1 MRPLVVLAALALL
14 APGRASSQV
23 GTAVITGTIREAGS
37 GRAIGAARVLLGG
50 TLLVQQTDSG
60 GRFRF
65 AGLPA
70 GAYHLRAASL
80 GYRSDTLAITLADGE
95 RREVGLSLVPQALE
109 LTDLVVTASRRVER
123 IEEAQVSVG
132 TVSRTEVLERNVSQV
147 REALAFV
154 PGVTFNGEDQMDIRG
169 STGWARGVGSRVL
182 VLLDGHPA
190 ISADGGEIIWESLPL
205 LDLEQTEILKGASS
219 ALYGSNALGGV
230 VNMLTSRIGERPT
243 TTARMYAGLYTPQ
256 SVYDF
261 TSSTLSGQGVTLQH
275 SRRLG
280 SVGARVGLS
289 RDWSDGFTQNGRY
302 DRWAGRAKLNSS
314 QEASHPWD
322 VYAVWSRGDQD
333 EFFVWR
339 ASDAPYEVKPDEIGD
354 RSVVTQ
360 VLTGATVTP
369 VVRSNLMLRVS
380 PYLNFNSNDNDF
392 HDNQDWRKATKG
404 GATVALSLEPGGGS
418 HSATMGV
425 EGAYTAVR
433 SSFAGDPGITDLA
446 LFVQDE
452 IRFGDR
458 VRATLG
464 ARLDSHSATGAES
477 ELSVNPKLSAVYLPS
492 DRLSLRA
499 SVARGYRAPAAVE
512 QFVSTV
518 QYGIEV
524 IPNPDLV
531 GERAWSGEVGATAF
545 PRRNIRVEGAVFLS
559 DYDDLIGP
567 GIAPGEI
574 FVFQFQNVSEARIKG
589 LDLGVKTSF
598 AHEMVELQG
607 SYLYLDSEDLET
619 GKALPYRSRH
629 NVTGT
634 LSLFKGLFGA
644 DLRFR
649 SRVEEVLAYPADP
662 RAEITTLDLRGAY
675 KVGVVAVQAKIRNV
689 FNTFYTDVRE
699 RNPGAPRSFG
709 LTLFTEF

>member
-1 MRPLVVLAALALL
+1 MRPLAVLVALALMVPGL
-14 APGRASSQV
+14 ASGQA
-23 GTAVITGTIREAGS
+23 GTAAITGTVREAGT
-37 GRAIGAARVLLGG
+37 GKAIGAARVLLRG
-50 TLLVQQTDSG
+50 TLLVQQTDSA

-70 GAYHLRAASL
+70 GAYQIRAASL
-80 GYRSDTLAITLADGE
+80 GYQSDTVAITLADGE
-95 RREVGLSLVPQALE
+95 RRDVTLSLAPQALE

-123 IEEAQVSVG
+123 VEEAQVSIS
-132 TVSRTEVLERNVSQV
+132 TLSRAEILERNVTQV
-147 REALAFV
+147 RDALAFV
-154 PGVTFNGEDQMDIRG
+154 PGVTFNGQDQMDIRG

-190 ISADGGEIIWESLPL
+190 ISADGGEIVWQSLPL

-243 TTARMYAGLYTPQ
+243 TTARLYAGLYTPQ
-256 SVYDF
+256 SAYDF

-280 SVGARVGLS
+280 SVGARIGIN

-302 DRWAGRAKLNSS
+302 DRWAGRFKLNSS
-314 QEASHPWD
+314 QEARHPWD
-322 VYAVWSRGDQD
+322 VYAVWSRADED

-339 ASDAPYEVKPDEIGD
+339 APEAPYEVKSDELGD
-354 RSVVTQ
+354 RSVVSQ

-369 VVRSNLMLRVS
+369 IVRSSMMLRVS
-380 PYLNFNSNDNDF
+380 PYVNWNSSENYF
-392 HDNQDWRKATKG
+392 HDNQDWRKATKA
-404 GATVALSLEPGGGS
+404 GATAALSLEPGGGS
-418 HSATMGV
+418 HSATIGV
-425 EGAYTAVR
+425 DGAYTAVR

-446 LFVQDE
+446 FFVQDE

-458 VRATLG
+458 FRTTLG
-464 ARLDSHSATGAES
+464 ARLDAHSATGAES
-477 ELSVNPKLSAVYLPS
+477 ELTVNPKLSAVYLPS
-492 DRLSLRA
+492 EQLSIRA
-499 SVARGYRAPAAVE
+499 SVARGYRAPSAIE

-518 QYGIEV
+518 QYGIQV
-524 IPNPDLV
+524 VPNPDLV

-545 PRRNIRVEGAVFLS
+545 PRKNIRLEGAVFLS

-567 GIAPGEI
+567 GIAPGQF
-574 FVFQFQNVSEARIKG
+574 FVFQFQNVSQARIMG

-598 AHEMVELQG
+598 AHEMVDLQG
-607 SYLYLDSEDLET
+607 TYLYLDSEDLET

-634 LSLFKGLFGA
+634 LNLFKGLFGA
-644 DLRFR
+644 DLLFR

-662 RAEITTLDLRGAY
+662 RSEITTLDLRGAY
-675 KVGVVAVQAKIRNV
+675 KVGLFAIQAKIRNV

-699 RNPGAPRSFG
+699 RNPGAPRSIG
-709 LTLFTEF
+709 LSLFTEF

>member
-1 MRPLVVLAALALL
+1 MRRLAVLIALALTAPSL
-14 APGRASSQV
+14 ASGQA
-23 GTAVITGTIREAGS
+23 GTGAIAGTVRESGS
-37 GRAIGAARVLLGG
+37 GRAIGAARILLGG
-50 TLLVQQTDSG
+50 TLLVQQTDSA

-65 AGLPA
+65 SNLPA
-70 GAYHLRAASL
+70 GVYQLRTASL
-80 GYRSDTLAITLADGE
+80 GYRSDTLAVTLADGE
-95 RREVGLSLVPQALE
+95 RRDVSFSLVPQALE

-123 IEEAQVSVG
+123 IEEAQVSIS
-132 TVSRTEVLERNVSQV
+132 TMSRTEILERNVNQV
-147 REALAFV
+147 RDALAFV

-190 ISADGGEIIWESLPL
+190 ISADGGEIVWESLPL

-230 VNMLTSRIGERPT
+230 VNMLTSRIDERPT
-243 TTARMYAGLYTPQ
+243 TTARLYAGLYTPQ

-261 TSSTLSGQGVTLQH
+261 TSSTLSGQGMTLQH

-280 SVGARVGLS
+280 SVGARIGLS

-302 DRWAGRAKLNSS
+302 DRWAGRVKLSSS

-322 VYAVWSRGDQD
+322 VYAIWSRADQD

-339 ASDAPYEVKPDEIGD
+339 APEAPYEVKPDEVGD

-369 VVRSNLMLRVS
+369 IVRSSMMLRVS
-380 PYLNFNSNDNDF
+380 PYLNFNSSDNYF
-392 HDNQDWRKATKG
+392 HDNDDWRQATKG

-418 HSATMGV
+418 HSATFGV
-425 EGAYTAVR
+425 DGAYTAVR
-433 SSFAGDPGITDLA
+433 SSLAGDPGITDLA

-458 VRATLG
+458 FRATLG
-464 ARLDSHSATGAES
+464 ARLDAHAATGAES
-477 ELSVNPKLSAVYLPS
+477 ELTVNPKLSAVYLPS
-492 DRLSLRA
+492 DRLSIRA
-499 SVARGYRAPAAVE
+499 SVASGYRAPAAIE

-518 QYGIEV
+518 QYGIQV
-524 IPNPDLV
+524 VPNPDLL
-531 GERAWSGEVGATAF
+531 GERAWSGEIGATAF
-545 PRRNIRVEGAVFLS
+545 PRRNIRLEGAVFLS

-567 GIAPGEI
+567 GIAPGEL
-574 FVFQFQNVSEARIKG
+574 FVFQFQNVSQARIRG

-598 AHEMVELQG
+598 AHEMIDLQG

-634 LSLFKGLFGA
+634 LNLFKGLFGA

-649 SRVEEVLAYPADP
+649 TRVEEVLAYPADP
-662 RAEITTLDLRGAY
+662 RSEITTLDLRGAY
-675 KVGVVAVQAKIRNV
+675 QLGVFAIQAKIRNV

-699 RNPGAPRSFG
+699 RNPGAPRSIG